1 MTSITPTTAPW
12 GALPVLF
19 IGHDASRAGAP
30 IALLHF
36 MHWYQANIGG
46 PISCLL
52 IRGGDLEQEFR
63 AICQTTV
70 MENDGWQPRS
80 IRRRIMKK
88 AGLDGIGRQLHA
100 RSVAPRNLKNYR
112 LIFYNTLDTSE
123 ALELPYSSESR
134 FLCYVHELETCIRT
148 YIGLREARRIL
159 DRGDRVVACSNA
171 TAENLIRNHG
181 LHREKVDVVHE
192 SVLVSALAGKAQEEN
207 RQWLR
212 TKLNV
217 GANSIIVGGC
227 GRLGWIKGSDL
238 FVQMAA
244 VVTSMA
250 PEIAIHYVWLGGSPE
265 SEEGVKFEH
274 DVRKCGL
281 ENRIT
286 LISSQPDPMRYFQA
300 MDVFVLTSREDP
312 YPLVCLEAAACAIPI
327 ICFDGAGG
335 MPEFVQSDCGR
346 IVPYLDI
353 RGLATAVASFARD
366 SERRRQTGA
375 NARTKV
381 MERHDIGVIGPQLL
395 RAMQNAM
402 EASPI

>member
-1 MTSITPTTAPW
+1 MTPFIPTTTPW
-12 GALPVLF
+12 SELPVLF
-19 IGHDASRAGAP
+19 VGHDASRAGAP

-36 MHWYQANIGG
+36 MHWYQANIRG

-63 AICQTTV
+63 AICETTV
-70 MENDGWQPRS
+70 MEDDAWQPRS

-88 AGLDGIGRQLHA
+88 AGLDAIGRQLHA
-100 RSVAPRNLKNYR
+100 RSVAPRNLKRHR

-148 YIGLREARRIL
+148 YIGSHEARRIL
-159 DRGDRVVACSNA
+159 DRSDRVVACSNT
-171 TAENLIRNHG
+171 TAENLIQNHG
-181 LHREKVDVVHE
+181 VRRRNIDVIHE
-192 SVLVSALAGKAQEEN
+192 SILVSAFDRNAQEES

-212 TKLNV
+212 AKLGV
-217 GANSIIVGGC
+217 GANSMIVGGC

-244 VVTSMA
+244 AVTSMA
-250 PEIAIHYVWLGGSPE
+250 PEIAMHYVWLGGLPE
-265 SEEGVKFEH
+265 SEDGVRFEH
-274 DVRKCGL
+274 DKTKCGL
-281 ENRIT
+281 DNRMT
-286 LISSQPDPMRYFQA
+286 LISSQPDPIRYFQA

-335 MPEFVQSDCGR
+335 MPEFVQTDCGD

-353 RGLATAVASFARD
+353 RALATAVANFARN
-366 SERRRQTGA
+366 SERRRDAGV

-381 MERHDIGVIGPQLL
+381 VERHDIGVIGPQLL
-395 RAMQNAM
+395 RAMQKAI
-402 EASPI
+402 EA